1 MRLFRGILLLCI
13 WSNLAMAQRPP
24 SSPRQLARAIR
35 QIVEA
40 DTFRNAFWG
49 IVIHDL
55 THDRRLYEQHA
66 DKSFIPASNMK
77 LYTTAAALELLGPD
91 FRYETT
97 VYSYIDSTNA
107 GVKQH
112 LIVRG
117 SGDPTIG
124 GRFYDGDYTRTFRD
138 WADSLKAHGIRIITG
153 DIVGDDNVFDDVPLG
168 YGWSWDDEPYWYS
181 AELGGLVFNDN
192 CVDVTIVGLR
202 RGTPALISWEPY
214 QTDYVRIVNATVTL
228 PPDSSL
234 TEGYERRRGSNT
246 IRIFSRVP
254 EGRIDFESL
263 TVTNPT
269 RYFIHVLR
277 TALNRAGIPVLG
289 DERDVDELSLLPTY
303 RPPAFRRVATHYSPP
318 LREIV
323 RVINKRS
330 QNLYADQLLKTLGTL
345 DGLPGSHPRGIA
357 RAREV
362 FARAGIDTSRI
373 QMVDGSGLSRMNLV
387 TPEMTVKLLR
397 YMWHHPDTTV
407 RQAFYDSL
415 PVGGVDG
422 TLEHRYTPDD
432 PAYRNV
438 RAKTGYVSNVR
449 TLSGYVK
456 TAGGTFI
463 AFSLMCNHYTVP
475 TRVVNRAQ
483 DAIVNLL
490 ARYTR

>member
-1 MRLFRGILLLCI
+1 MRHIIGLIFLCI
-13 WSNLAMAQRPP
+13 LTSTVRAQRAP
-24 SSPRQLARAIR
+24 SSPRELARAIH

-55 THDRRLYEQHA
+55 THDRTLYEQNA

-91 FRYETT
+91 FRYQTEVYTYTDTT
-97 VYSYIDSTNA
+97 ATGPRV
-107 GVKQH
+107 H

-124 GRFYDGDYTRTFRD
+124 GRFHDGDYTRTFRD
-138 WADSLKAHGIRIITG
+138 WADSLKAHGVHLITG
-153 DIVGDDNVFDDVPLG
+153 DLIGDDNIFDDVPLG

-192 CVDVTIVGLR
+192 CVDFTIVGLR

-214 QTDYVRIVNATVTL
+214 QTDYVRVINATVTL

-234 TEGYERRRGSNT
+234 TEGYERTRGSNI
-246 IRIFSRVP
+246 IRISSRVP
-254 EGRIDFESL
+254 EGSIDFESL

-289 DERDVDELSLLPTY
+289 SERDVDELSFLPSY
-303 RPPAFRRVATHYSPP
+303 RPPAFQRVAIHRSPP

-330 QNLYADQLLKTLGTL
+330 QNLYADQVLKTIGTL
-345 DGLPGSHPRGIA
+345 AGKGSHPRGIA
-357 RAREV
+357 LAREV
-362 FARAGIDTSRI
+362 FARAGIDTSRL

-387 TPEMTVKLLR
+387 TPRMTVQLLR
-397 YMWHHPDTTV
+397 YMWQHPDTTV
-407 RQAFYDSL
+407 RNAFYASL
-415 PVGGVDG
+415 PIGGVDG
-422 TLEHRYTPDD
+422 TLERRYAPGD
-432 PAYRNV
+432 PAYKNV
-438 RAKTGYVSNVR
+438 RAKTGFVSNAR
-449 TLSGYVK
+449 TLSGYVQ
-456 TAGGTFI
+456 TARGTFI

-475 TRVVNRAQ
+475 TRVVNQAQ
-483 DAIVNLL
+483 DAIVDLL
-490 ARYTR
+490 ARYRR